1 MDIHQA
7 LQSSVV
13 SSRRLL
19 IATSKA
25 LLEGANADAVAGVGL
40 VSVLLGAANFLQGP
54 LRQRGADACAEFM
67 RCIDQVLDGIDEG
80 DIVLDTRLASLLRGC
95 AHHVGDMALEAEQHN
110 LDEGAELA
118 TDCRHLLARLQAALA
133 WLPAEPLSSGFPNMA
148 ATAAAP
154 VAISVDANKLD
165 RLIALVGE
173 LVTTTANAQ
182 HSAQE
187 TQRTELQQ
195 SHAAL
200 SALVGQVRDATLQ
213 MRMVTL
219 GAAFRNI
226 KAWAHD
232 LACELGKSMV
242 LEVDGEDTE
251 LDKIVI
257 ERLSGPLASLLR
269 NAIEHGIEPPVVRR
283 AMGKPEQGTVRLSAR
298 HEAGH
303 LVIEVSDDGS
313 GFRTQRVLAQAIE
326 RGATEAGRTLSDAQI
341 HALAFEPAKGTNK
354 DKDKGGDHNR
364 HRSGGL
370 PVLRSAVGAL
380 RGTLSVCS
388 QQGAGATVGVRLPL
402 ALSIIEGF
410 QVAVGNLV
418 FVLPLD
424 SVDEC
429 LAHTDDADCDLTE
442 LRGESLPVLRL
453 RSLFEVPGPRSPRS
467 TLVVVQHNGRK
478 AGLLV
483 DALLGKSQTVIKPL
497 SRLFDQ
503 VRGISGSAILGNG
516 EVALILDVAAVMNQ
530 ATAATSPLSL
540 DPEGAGGR

>member
-7 LQSSVV
+7 LQSSAV

-40 VSVLLGAANFLQGP
+40 VSVLLGAANFLEGP
-54 LRQRGADACAEFM
+54 MRQRGADACVEFM
-67 RCIDQVLDGIDEG
+67 RCIDQVLDGIDKG
-80 DIVLDTRLASLLRGC
+80 DIVLDARLAGLLRGC
-95 AHHVGDMALEAEQHN
+95 ATHVGDMALEAEQHN
-110 LDEGAELA
+110 LDEGFELA
-118 TDCRHLLARLQAALA
+118 THCRHLLARLQAALA
-133 WLPAEPLSSGFPNMA
+133 WLPAELAPGFPNNTV
-148 ATAAAP
+148 TAAAP
-154 VAISVDANKLD
+154 VAISVDADKLD

-173 LVTTTANAQ
+173 LVRTAA
-182 HSAQE
+182 SAQFTAHE
-187 TQRTELQQ
+187 TQLTELQQ

-226 KAWAHD
+226 KTWAHD

-242 LEVDGEDTE
+242 LEVEGEDTE

-283 AMGKPEQGTVRLSAR
+283 ALGKPEQGLVRLSAR

-313 GFRTQRVLAQAIE
+313 GLRTERVLAQAIA

-341 HALAFEPAKGTNK
+341 HALAFEPAKGK
-354 DKDKGGDHNR
+354 DKDKTGDNR

-370 PVLRSAVGAL
+370 PVLRSAIGAL

-388 QQGAGATVGVRLPL
+388 QRGAGATVGVRLPL

-429 LAHTDDADCDLTE
+429 LAHLDEPDCDHTD
-442 LRGESLPVLRL
+442 LRGEMLPVLRL
-453 RSLFEVPGPRSPRS
+453 RSLFEVQGPRSQRDS
-467 TLVVVQHNGRK
+467 LVVVQHNGRR

-497 SRLFDQ
+497 SRMFDQ

-530 ATAATSPLSL
+530 AAAATSPLSL